1 MKQFHPF
8 YSIGT
13 FGIITVALIHIT
25 LALGFAL
32 SQGHSTFYVLYTMFA
47 TFLILG
53 VAFTV
58 KELKNPD
65 KPTE

>member
-1 MKQFHPF
+1 MKKFHPF

-13 FGIITVALIHIT
+13 FGIIIAAIIHIT

-32 SQGHSTFYVLYTMFA
+32 SQGHTTFYVLYTMFA

-53 VAFTV
+53 VVFTI
-58 KELKNPD
+58 KEQKDLS
-65 KPTE
+65 